1 MTDGKK
7 FFDKVTYENIRK
19 VATNQVDNYTTSCL

>member
-1 MTDGKK
+1 MIGGKN

-19 VATNQVDNYTTSCL
+19 VAASQVDNYTTSCL